1 MYRKNQENRGMGWR
15 IKQRPARI
23 GGAFRN
29 NQGNFVGFAT
39 KPWFED
45 AKANFGHE
53 RTEKKATSTAITN
66 RAIRR

>member
-1 MYRKNQENRGMGWR
+1 MGWR
-15 IKQRPARI
+15 IKQSPARI

-29 NQGNFVGFAT
+29 NQRDFVGFAT

-53 RTEKKATSTAITN
+53 RTEKKSYIDGHYS
-66 RAIRR
+66 